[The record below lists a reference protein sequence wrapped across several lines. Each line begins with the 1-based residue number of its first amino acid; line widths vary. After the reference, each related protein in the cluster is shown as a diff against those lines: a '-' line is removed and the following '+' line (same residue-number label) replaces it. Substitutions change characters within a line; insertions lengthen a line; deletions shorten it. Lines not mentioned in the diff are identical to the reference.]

1 MAIELS
7 GDSQFVETQSSKRTI
22 MRRCPICDRGH
33 SCFTTAADL
42 EPALLDSPREVAI
55 GTRLVLAYDTVGSWH
70 GAKAKILSGTSV
82 TVKNLH
88 TQESG
93 DLRAM
98 VELDDGDVYW
108 VGVQQLTRGTSNR

>member
-1 MAIELS
+1 MAVVDMSEGAQTVDGS
-7 GDSQFVETQSSKRTI
+7 NKRVVQ
-22 MRRCPICDRGH
+22 RRCPICDRGH
-33 SCFTTAADL
+33 MCFATGADI
-42 EPALLDSPREVAI
+42 EPAVLESPREVAI
-55 GTRLVLAYDTVGSWH
+55 GSRLVLAYDTVGSWR
-70 GAKAKILSGTSV
+70 GSKAKILAGTTV

-108 VGVQQLTRGTSNR
+108 VGVSQLTRGQ